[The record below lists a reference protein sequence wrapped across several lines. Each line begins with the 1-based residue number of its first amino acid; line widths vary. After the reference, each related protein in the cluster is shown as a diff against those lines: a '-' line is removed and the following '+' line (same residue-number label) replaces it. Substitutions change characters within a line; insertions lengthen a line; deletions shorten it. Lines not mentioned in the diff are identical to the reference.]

1 MIEPYGPNVV
11 TSEGELW
18 RFHVRV
24 TSPPFGEANNRL
36 VWNETFRQTGFLVQ
50 AWAQSGSRNLKE
62 EIYLLTL
69 NVISAAG
76 FGKQLSWEG
85 SDTQTPQGHSMS
97 FLESLTSVVNHIAH
111 ILLLPKWFLR
121 CSPWKKAAYAF
132 TEFENYM
139 RELIT
144 AEKENLFHDAGYDSK
159 TKGNLLTAVLK
170 ASAIEGAGAVSE
182 KGTKKTYFSD
192 DEVLGNAF
200 MFILAGVLIIILSQ
214 PFY

>member
-11 TSEGELW
+11 TSEGDLW

-24 TSPPFGEANNRL
+24 TSPPFGEPNNRL
-36 VWNETFRQTGFLVQ
+36 VWSETIHQTGFLIR
-50 AWAQSGSRNLKE
+50 AWARSGSRNLKE

-85 SDTQTPQGHSMS
+85 SDMPTPQGHSMS
-97 FLESLTSVVNHIAH
+97 FLESLTGVVNHIVL
-111 ILLLPKWFLR
+111 ILLFPKWFLR
-121 CSPWKKAAYAF
+121 FSPWTKVAFAYA
-132 TEFENYM
+132 EFENYM

-144 AEKENLFHDAGYDSK
+144 EEKANLFHDAGSDNK
-159 TKGNLLTAVLK
+159 TRGNLLTAVLK
-170 ASAIEGAGAVSE
+170 ASALEGAGPVSE
-182 KGTKKTYFSD
+182 KGLKKTYFSD

-200 MFILAGVLIIILSQ
+200 MFILAGVLVVVLSRL
-214 PFY
+214 FY